1 MAGNFLWAVE
11 EILKKYYV
19 IFFPEPW
26 FNSKVFKPKNV
37 KFIKN
42 RLWYLKK
49 IQNSHDRATSGLTI
63 FHRLQGIVNYEV
75 FS

>member
-11 EILKKYYV
+11 GILKKYYV

-26 FNSKVFKPKNV
+26 FNSKVFKPNNV

-42 RLWYLKK
+42 LL
-49 IQNSHDRATSGLTI
+49 
-63 FHRLQGIVNYEV
+63 
-75 FS
+75 

>member
-11 EILKKYYV
+11 GILKKYYV

-42 RLWYLKK
+42 RL
-49 IQNSHDRATSGLTI
+49 
-63 FHRLQGIVNYEV
+63 
-75 FS
+75 